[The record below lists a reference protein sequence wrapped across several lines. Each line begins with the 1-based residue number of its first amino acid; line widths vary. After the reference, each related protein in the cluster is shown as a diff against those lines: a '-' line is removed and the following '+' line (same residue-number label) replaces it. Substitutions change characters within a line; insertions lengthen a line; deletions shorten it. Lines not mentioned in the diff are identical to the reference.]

1 MPAPSRSKTS
11 RLSPPVRALAA
22 QLGGAVIALLSFAL
36 PPDGAAGTLVDWALV
51 QGLGAAI
58 IGLLLGLKLWWLP
71 INAMFVPGAVELQR
85 VSVHPAW
92 FLGAFLLLLL
102 LFWTTYQTR
111 VPLFLTSR
119 EVCKRLASMLPHDAK
134 LRMLDLGCGFGGV
147 LSAMHRSS
155 PQLHLTGHELA
166 PLPAWIAQMRFR
178 HIPNSEIRRQDFWRE
193 DLSSYDLVY
202 AFLSPEVMSQLWQKV
217 RSEMRPGSLFVSHA
231 FAVNEAAPDLM
242 LPLAGHRHAPLYV
255 WRL

>member
-1 MPAPSRSKTS
+1 M
-11 RLSPPVRALAA
+11 RALAA
-22 QLGGAVIALLSFAL
+22 QVGGAIIAIVSFAL
-36 PPDGAAGTLVDWALV
+36 QPGAGASTPVDWALV
-51 QGLGAAI
+51 QGVAAAI
-58 IGLLLGLKLWWLP
+58 IGVLLALKLWWLP
-71 INAMFVPGAVELQR
+71 INVLFVPAAIELQQ

-92 FLGAFLLLLL
+92 FLGAFVMLLL
-102 LFWTTYQTR
+102 LFWTTYRTR

-119 EVCKRLASMLPHDAK
+119 EVCARLASMLPHDAT

-155 PQLHLTGHELA
+155 PHLHLTGHELA

-178 HIPNSEIRRQDFWRE
+178 HIPNSEIRRRDFWRE

-217 RSEMRPGSLFVSHA
+217 RAEMRPGSLFVSHA
-231 FAVNEAAPDLM
+231 FVVAETAPDLM
-242 LPLAGHRHAPLYV
+242 LPLASARHAPLYV